1 VSNKKHEEMDTA
13 IQTTRKNLD
22 ISNEV
27 LHSAKIAAATAGV
40 SVKRYLENL
49 LELHVPK
56 FEVHKKHVNPSPS
69 GDPWFDD
76 PENLKMIEEA
86 AQEIR
91 EGKGIKFTQADLD
104 ELLSHAL

>member
-1 VSNKKHEEMDTA
+1 META
-13 IQTTRKNLD
+13 ATIQTTRKNLD

-27 LHSAKIAAATAGV
+27 LRCAKIAAANAGI

-56 FEVHKKHVNPSPS
+56 IEIRKKHVNPSPS

-76 PENLKMIEEA
+76 PENIKMLEQA
-86 AQEIR
+86 DQEIR
-91 EGKGIKFTQADLD
+91 EGKLRKMSVEEINRVLKYGV
-104 ELLSHAL
+104 